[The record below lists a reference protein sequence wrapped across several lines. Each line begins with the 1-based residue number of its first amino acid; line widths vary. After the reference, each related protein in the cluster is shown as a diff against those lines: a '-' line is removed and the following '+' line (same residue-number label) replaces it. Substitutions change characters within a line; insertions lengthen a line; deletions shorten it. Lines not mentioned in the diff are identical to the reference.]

1 MIQTQ
6 TVLDVADNSGA
17 KRVMCFKVLGGS
29 GRRFASVGDEVVC
42 SVKSAEPNGAVKKGE
57 IIKGVIVRTIK
68 QFQRKDGS
76 AVRFDSNAVVL
87 VDKDKNPTGTRIF
100 GPIARE
106 LRSKGYSKIISLAV
120 EVV

>member
-1 MIQTQ
+1 VIQTQ

-29 GRRFASVGDEVVC
+29 RRRFASVGDEVVC
-42 SVKSAEPNGAVKKGE
+42 SVKSAEPNGSVKKGE
-57 IIKGVIVRTIK
+57 IIKGVIVRTRK

-76 AVRFDSNAVVL
+76 VVRFDSNAVVL

-106 LRSKGYSKIISLAV
+106 LRAKGYSKIISLAV
-120 EVV
+120 EVI

>member
-1 MIQTQ
+1 MIQAQ

-17 KRVMCFKVLGGS
+17 KSVMCFKVLGGS
-29 GRRFASVGDEVVC
+29 GRRFASLGDEVVC
-42 SVKSAEPNGAVKKGE
+42 SVKGAEPNGAVKKGE
-57 IIKGVIVRTIK
+57 IVKGVIVRTVK
-68 QFQRKDGS
+68 HFQRKDGS
-76 AVRFDSNAVVL
+76 TVRFDSNAVVL

>member
-29 GRRFASVGDEVVC
+29 RRRFASVGDEVVC
-42 SVKSAEPNGAVKKGE
+42 SVKSAEPNGSVKKGE
-57 IIKGVIVRTIK
+57 IIKGVIVRTRK

-76 AVRFDSNAVVL
+76 VVRFDSNAVVL

-106 LRSKGYSKIISLAV
+106 LRAKGYSKIISLAV
-120 EVV
+120 EVI